1 MASDIV
7 GMIAVDVPLPSP
19 PKGVALAGFLPI
31 RFWDGT
37 GGDLSAS
44 LLKIDREDGSKL
56 VIVAV
61 DTFFLDDEFQ
71 ALLQQRLRKISALF
85 WSHLTHI
92 LRWLLPNPYSLLA
105 ALMKNITRLFLHALR
120 RRS

>member
-1 MASDIV
+1 
-7 GMIAVDVPLPSP
+7 MIAVDVPLPSP

-61 DTFFLDDEFQ
+61 DTLFLDDEFQ
-71 ALLQQRLRKISALF
+71 ALQDRLQQRSGRKTHKSALVF
-85 WSHLTHI
+85 DDRHYSHH
-92 LRWLLPNPYSLLA
+92 
-105 ALMKNITRLFLHALR
+105 
-120 RRS
+120 